1 MHQVLG
7 RQGELSLQRA
17 LDQPVKPI
25 PPGQGPRAVMGD
37 ANLDGR
43 ASPLSDL
50 KRLPLP
56 ADGGRTIPRGEAP
69 TSPPGSTQTH
79 FSPAARTIADVLLRF
94 PAPPSV
100 MRPEAPLIT
109 SQETPTASTVATRL
123 EASIRDSGLFYESHL
138 KRWFQ
143 GEGTRQQ
150 LMNQPQ
156 MQTGPRPLAPLL
168 PTGLS
173 GAPTTSAPPAA
184 ANLTVANSTVVYPT
198 AATPTAATPTAAT
211 PTAATPTAA
220 NPTAANPTAANPT
233 AANPTAANPT
243 AATSASVYP
252 SAQLGVALPPVGQG
266 GVTILPNV
274 PLMPVSHEQG
284 SAARLMGV
292 PYSLAT
298 GSSTASATSTLT
310 PAATSQPN
318 QAAPVSTPGEAR
330 DINQARVELS
340 HAREITELMANRP
353 VREVVHESLQS
364 LVRQQLEMLVMP
376 TIRWE
381 GDVWAGIFMA
391 LVINLPAREEG
402 TEGKQQ
408 EGEPDGGWR
417 SEMQLDVPS
426 LGAFNASIWLY
437 RNVLSI
443 DFSTESTEA
452 YQRIDAGLPALE
464 KRLSALD
471 LQKVQLRAR
480 YIEAEVMHG
489 NAG

>member
-1 MHQVLG
+1 MSGITPLIDTLLHQVLG

-25 PPGQGPRAVMGD
+25 HPGQGPRAVMGD

-43 ASPLSDL
+43 ATTSPLSDL

-56 ADGGRTIPRGEAP
+56 ADGGRTLPRGEVP
-69 TSPPGSTQTH
+69 PSPQGSTQTH

-109 SQETPTASTVATRL
+109 SQETPTASAVATRL

-156 MQTGPRPLAPLL
+156 MQPGPRSLASLLPISLSGAPPASASSTAAPQATAPQAAAPSATASSVGVSPTAPSAGPPAGLASAPLAPLA
-168 PTGLS
+168 
-173 GAPTTSAPPAA
+173 AP
-184 ANLTVANSTVVYPT
+184 L
-198 AATPTAATPTAAT
+198 
-211 PTAATPTAA
+211 
-220 NPTAANPTAANPT
+220 
-233 AANPTAANPT
+233 
-243 AATSASVYP
+243 
-252 SAQLGVALPPVGQG
+252 VGQG
-266 GVTILPNV
+266 GMSILPNV
-274 PLMPVSHEQG
+274 PLIPVTHEQG
-284 SAARLMGV
+284 LTARLAGA
-292 PYSLAT
+292 PHSLAT
-298 GSSTASATSTLT
+298 GSTATQAPAVASQVSSSPAQAGSAAT
-310 PAATSQPN
+310 PAE
-318 QAAPVSTPGEAR
+318 VR
-330 DINQARVELS
+330 DGHQARAELS
-340 HAREITELMANRP
+340 QAREVAELMANRP
-353 VREVVHESLQS
+353 AREVVHESLQS

-402 TEGKQQ
+402 GEGKQQ
-408 EGEPDGGWR
+408 EGEQDGGWR
-417 SEMQLDVPS
+417 SDMQLDVPN
-426 LGAFNASIWLY
+426 LGAFNASLWLY

-443 DFSTESTEA
+443 DFTTDSTEV

-471 LQKVQLRAR
+471 LQNVQLRAR
-480 YIEAEVMHG
+480 HIEAEAAYG

>member
-1 MHQVLG
+1 MSGITPLIDTLLHQVLG

-17 LDQPVKPI
+17 LDQPVKPVH
-25 PPGQGPRAVMGD
+25 PGQGPRAVMGD

-43 ASPLSDL
+43 ATPLSDL

-56 ADGGRTIPRGEAP
+56 ADGGRALPRGEAP
-69 TSPPGSTQTH
+69 PSPPGSTQTH

-100 MRPEAPLIT
+100 MRAEAPLIT

-156 MQTGPRPLAPLL
+156 MQPGPRSLASFLPTSLSGAPPAPVSSTAAPPASTPPAPASPPTAPSAAVSTTAPSAGSPAALASAPLAPL
-168 PTGLS
+168 
-173 GAPTTSAPPAA
+173 AA
-184 ANLTVANSTVVYPT
+184 S
-198 AATPTAATPTAAT
+198 
-211 PTAATPTAA
+211 
-220 NPTAANPTAANPT
+220 
-233 AANPTAANPT
+233 
-243 AATSASVYP
+243 
-252 SAQLGVALPPVGQG
+252 PVLQG
-266 GVTILPNV
+266 GGMTILPNV
-274 PLMPVSHEQG
+274 PLIPVAHEQG
-284 SAARLMGV
+284 LAARLAGGGAHSV
-292 PYSLAT
+292 AT
-298 GSSTASATSTLT
+298 GSTAASATTTQAPAVASQVSSNPAQAGSVAT
-310 PAATSQPN
+310 PAE
-318 QAAPVSTPGEAR
+318 VR
-330 DINQARVELS
+330 DGHQARAEIS
-340 HAREITELMANRP
+340 QAREVAELTAHRP
-353 VREVVHESLQS
+353 AREVVHESLQS

-402 TEGKQQ
+402 AEGKQQ

-417 SEMQLDVPS
+417 SDMRLEVPN
-426 LGAFNASIWLY
+426 LGAFNASLWLY
-437 RNVLSI
+437 RHVLSI
-443 DFSTESTEA
+443 DFTTDSTEVH
-452 YQRIDAGLPALE
+452 QRIDAGLPALE

-480 YIEAEVMHG
+480 YIEAEAAYD

>member
-184 ANLTVANSTVVYPT
+184 VNLTVANSTVVY
-198 AATPTAATPTAAT
+198 
-211 PTAATPTAA
+211 
-220 NPTAANPTAANPT
+220 PTAANPT

>member
-1 MHQVLG
+1 MSGITPLIDTLLHQVLG
-7 RQGELSLQRA
+7 RQGELSLQRS

-37 ANLDGR
+37 ASLDGR
-43 ASPLSDL
+43 ASPLGDL

-56 ADGGRTIPRGEAP
+56 TDGGRALPRGDSP
-69 TSPPGSTQTH
+69 PSPPGSTQTH

-109 SQETPTASTVATRL
+109 SQETPAASTIATRL

-156 MQTGPRPLAPLL
+156 MQSGPRPLAPIL
-168 PTGLS
+168 PTGLNALS
-173 GAPTTSAPPAA
+173 PTVAPSSATPLSAGVPLTPQVPTQLAGAPLASPPA
-184 ANLTVANSTVVYPT
+184 
-198 AATPTAATPTAAT
+198 
-211 PTAATPTAA
+211 
-220 NPTAANPTAANPT
+220 
-233 AANPTAANPT
+233 
-243 AATSASVYP
+243 
-252 SAQLGVALPPVGQG
+252 GQG
-266 GVTILPNV
+266 GMTILPNV
-274 PLMPVSHEQG
+274 PLVPVAHEHG
-284 SAARLMGV
+284 LAARLAGA
-292 PYSLAT
+292 SHFLAT
-298 GSSTASATSTLT
+298 GAMAAT
-310 PAATSQPN
+310 PAQATAFSSQP
-318 QAAPVSTPGEAR
+318 AASQMPLNPAQPAPSPGEAR
-330 DINQARVELS
+330 DSHQARGELS
-340 HAREITELMANRP
+340 YAREITELMANRP
-353 VREVVHESLQS
+353 AREVVHESLQS

-391 LVINLPAREEG
+391 LVINLPPREG
-402 TEGKQQ
+402 GAEGKPQ

-417 SEMQLDVPS
+417 SEMQLDVPN
-426 LGAFNASIWLY
+426 LGAFSASLWLY

-443 DFSTESTEA
+443 DFTTASAQA

-480 YIEAEVMHG
+480 YIEAEATYG

>member
-1 MHQVLG
+1 MSGITPLIDTLLHQVLG

-56 ADGGRTIPRGEAP
+56 ADGGRTLPRGD
-69 TSPPGSTQTH
+69 SPPSAPGSTQTH

-109 SQETPTASTVATRL
+109 SQEIPAANTVATRL

-143 GEGTRQQ
+143 GEGARQQ
-150 LMNQPQ
+150 LLNEPQ
-156 MQTGPRPLAPLL
+156 MQAGPRPLAPLL
-168 PTGLS
+168 PTGLGASHTLMTGLAPLATPGGQQGAGQGGKSILPNIPLIPVNHENGMARSNVATTAPNS
-173 GAPTTSAPPAA
+173 GSPVASPP
-184 ANLTVANSTVVYPT
+184 
-198 AATPTAATPTAAT
+198 AATPTQNA
-211 PTAATPTAA
+211 
-220 NPTAANPTAANPT
+220 
-233 AANPTAANPT
+233 
-243 AATSASVYP
+243 
-252 SAQLGVALPPVGQG
+252 
-266 GVTILPNV
+266 
-274 PLMPVSHEQG
+274 
-284 SAARLMGV
+284 
-292 PYSLAT
+292 
-298 GSSTASATSTLT
+298 
-310 PAATSQPN
+310 PAAM
-318 QAAPVSTPGEAR
+318 AGEGR
-330 DINQARVELS
+330 EISQAREV
-340 HAREITELMANRP
+340 AELMANRP
-353 VREVVHESLQS
+353 AREIVHESLQS

-402 TEGKQQ
+402 KEGQQQ

-417 SEMQLDVPS
+417 SDMQLDVPS
-426 LGAFNASIWLY
+426 LGSFNASLWLY

-443 DFSTESTEA
+443 DFTTESTQA

-471 LQKVQLRAR
+471 LHKVQLRAR
-480 YIEAEVMHG
+480 YIEAEATYG

>member
-1 MHQVLG
+1 VSGITPLIDTLLHQVLG

-17 LDQPVKPI
+17 LDQPVKPVH
-25 PPGQGPRAVMGD
+25 PGQGPRAVMGD

-56 ADGGRTIPRGEAP
+56 ADGGRALPRGEAP
-69 TSPPGSTQTH
+69 SSPPGSTQTH

-100 MRPEAPLIT
+100 MRAEAPLIT

-156 MQTGPRPLAPLL
+156 MQPGPRSLASLL
-168 PTGLS
+168 PTSLS
-173 GAPTTSAPPAA
+173 GAPSAQAPPSTAHSAGVSAGSPAALASAP
-184 ANLTVANSTVVYPT
+184 L
-198 AATPTAATPTAAT
+198 AATP
-211 PTAATPTAA
+211 
-220 NPTAANPTAANPT
+220 
-233 AANPTAANPT
+233 
-243 AATSASVYP
+243 V
-252 SAQLGVALPPVGQG
+252 VQG
-266 GVTILPNV
+266 GMTILPNV
-274 PLMPVSHEQG
+274 PLIPVAHEQG
-284 SAARLMGV
+284 LAARLPGGGGLSV
-292 PYSLAT
+292 AT
-298 GSSTASATSTLT
+298 GSTAASATTTQAPAVASQVSPSPAQAGSVAT
-310 PAATSQPN
+310 PAE
-318 QAAPVSTPGEAR
+318 VR
-330 DINQARVELS
+330 DGHQARVEIS
-340 HAREITELMANRP
+340 QAREAAELMAHRP
-353 VREVVHESLQS
+353 AREVVHESLQS

-402 TEGKQQ
+402 AEGKPQ

-417 SEMQLDVPS
+417 SEMQLEVPN
-426 LGAFNASIWLY
+426 LGAFNASLWLY
-437 RNVLSI
+437 RHVLSI
-443 DFSTESTEA
+443 DFTTDSTEV

-480 YIEAEVMHG
+480 YIEAEAAYD

>member
-1 MHQVLG
+1 MSGITPLIDTLLHQVLG
-7 RQGELSLQRA
+7 RQGEVSLQRA
-17 LDQPVKPI
+17 LDQAVKPI
-25 PPGQGPRAVMGD
+25 PPGEGPRAVMGD

-43 ASPLSDL
+43 ASPLNDL

-56 ADGGRTIPRGEAP
+56 LDGGRSPARGEP
-69 TSPPGSTQTH
+69 LPSPPGSTQTH

-109 SQETPTASTVATRL
+109 SQETPGASSVATRL

-150 LMNQPQ
+150 LMNEPQ
-156 MQTGPRPLAPLL
+156 MQPGPRPLAPIL
-168 PTGLS
+168 PAGLGGANALTGLAPLMAP
-173 GAPTTSAPPAA
+173 GAQT
-184 ANLTVANSTVVYPT
+184 
-198 AATPTAATPTAAT
+198 
-211 PTAATPTAA
+211 
-220 NPTAANPTAANPT
+220 
-233 AANPTAANPT
+233 
-243 AATSASVYP
+243 
-252 SAQLGVALPPVGQG
+252 VGQER
-266 GVTILPNV
+266 TILPNAPLV
-274 PLMPVSHEQG
+274 PMTHENGLASRQGLVASAPLMSPP
-284 SAARLMGV
+284 AAPGQV
-292 PYSLAT
+292 A
-298 GSSTASATSTLT
+298 
-310 PAATSQPN
+310 PAATPN
-318 QAAPVSTPGEAR
+318 AGPESV
-330 DINQARVELS
+330 QARTELS
-340 HAREITELMANRP
+340 HAREMTELMANRP
-353 VREVVHESLQS
+353 AREIVHESLQS

-402 TEGKQQ
+402 QENKPQ

-417 SEMQLDVPS
+417 SDMQLDVPN
-426 LGAFNASIWLY
+426 LGSFNASLWLY

-443 DFSTESTEA
+443 DFTTDSAVA

-464 KRLSALD
+464 KRLGALD

-480 YIEAEVMHG
+480 VIEAEAAHG
-489 NAG
+489 YAG

>member
-1 MHQVLG
+1 MSGITPLIDTLLHQVLG

-17 LDQPVKPI
+17 LDQPVKPV

-43 ASPLSDL
+43 ASTSPLSDL

-56 ADGGRTIPRGEAP
+56 ADGGRTLPRGDSLP
-69 TSPPGSTQTH
+69 SPPGSTQTH

-100 MRPEAPLIT
+100 MRPEAPLVT
-109 SQETPTASTVATRL
+109 SQETPAVSTVATRL

-143 GEGTRQQ
+143 GEGVRQQ
-150 LMNQPQ
+150 LLNEPQ
-156 MQTGPRPLAPLL
+156 MQAGSRPLAPLL
-168 PTGLS
+168 PTGLGASHTLTTGLAPLVTPGAQQGAGQS
-173 GAPTTSAPPAA
+173 GLS
-184 ANLTVANSTVVYPT
+184 
-198 AATPTAATPTAAT
+198 
-211 PTAATPTAA
+211 
-220 NPTAANPTAANPT
+220 
-233 AANPTAANPT
+233 
-243 AATSASVYP
+243 
-252 SAQLGVALPPVGQG
+252 
-266 GVTILPNV
+266 ILPNV
-274 PLMPVSHEQG
+274 PLVPANHENGLARSSVATAAPAAGSPV
-284 SAARLMGV
+284 
-292 PYSLAT
+292 
-298 GSSTASATSTLT
+298 ASAQ
-310 PAATSQPN
+310 AATPN
-318 QAAPVSTPGEAR
+318 QSAPVAMAGEGR
-330 DINQARVELS
+330 ESSQAREVAELLPS
-340 HAREITELMANRP
+340 RP
-353 VREVVHESLQS
+353 AREVVHESLHG

-402 TEGKQQ
+402 KGGKQQ

-417 SEMQLDVPS
+417 SDMQLDVPN
-426 LGAFNASIWLY
+426 LGAFNASLWLY

-443 DFSTESTEA
+443 DFTTESTQA
-452 YQRIDAGLPALE
+452 YQRIDAGLSALE

-480 YIEAEVMHG
+480 YVDAEVTHG
-489 NAG
+489 HSG

>member
-1 MHQVLG
+1 MSGITPLIDTLLHQVLG

-17 LDQPVKPI
+17 LDQSVKPV
-25 PPGQGPRAVMGD
+25 PSGQGPRALMGD

-43 ASPLSDL
+43 ASTSPLTDL

-56 ADGGRTIPRGEAP
+56 GEGGRTLPRGD
-69 TSPPGSTQTH
+69 SPPSSPGSTQTH

-100 MRPEAPLIT
+100 MRPEAPLLT
-109 SQETPTASTVATRL
+109 SQDTPTASSVATRL

-143 GEGTRQQ
+143 GEGARQQ
-150 LMNQPQ
+150 LLNEPQ
-156 MQTGPRPLAPLL
+156 MQAGSRPLAPLL
-168 PTGLS
+168 PTGLGASQTLATGLAPLVTPGAQQVAGQS
-173 GAPTTSAPPAA
+173 GMSILPSVPLVPVNHENGLPRANVATTTS
-184 ANLTVANSTVVYPT
+184 LTGSPVASAQ
-198 AATPTAATPTAAT
+198 AATP
-211 PTAATPTAA
+211 
-220 NPTAANPTAANPT
+220 
-233 AANPTAANPT
+233 
-243 AATSASVYP
+243 
-252 SAQLGVALPPVGQG
+252 
-266 GVTILPNV
+266 
-274 PLMPVSHEQG
+274 
-284 SAARLMGV
+284 
-292 PYSLAT
+292 
-298 GSSTASATSTLT
+298 
-310 PAATSQPN
+310 N
-318 QAAPVSTPGEAR
+318 QNAPVAMAGEGR
-330 DINQARVELS
+330 ESSQAREVTELLGS
-340 HAREITELMANRP
+340 RPSREII
-353 VREVVHESLQS
+353 HESLHG

-402 TEGKQQ
+402 KEGKQQ

-417 SEMQLDVPS
+417 SDMQLDVPN
-426 LGAFNASIWLY
+426 LGAFNASLWLY

-443 DFSTESTEA
+443 DFTTESTQA

-480 YIEAEVMHG
+480 YVEAEVAHG
-489 NAG
+489 HSG

>member
-1 MHQVLG
+1 MSGITPLIDTLLHQVLG

-43 ASPLSDL
+43 ASTSPLGDL

-56 ADGGRTIPRGEAP
+56 TDGGRALPRGDAP
-69 TSPPGSTQTH
+69 PSPPGSTQTH

-109 SQETPTASTVATRL
+109 SQETPAASTVATRL

-156 MQTGPRPLAPLL
+156 MQPGPRPLVPLL
-168 PTGLS
+168 PTALS
-173 GAPTTSAPPAA
+173 GTPPAAPLASAPPATANLTA
-184 ANLTVANSTVVYPT
+184 ANLTAVNP
-198 AATPTAATPTAAT
+198 AAG
-211 PTAATPTAA
+211 
-220 NPTAANPTAANPT
+220 NPTAGNLATAPPIAQ
-233 AANPTAANPT
+233 A
-243 AATSASVYP
+243 
-252 SAQLGVALPPVGQG
+252 SAQLGAGLPPLAAPPVGQG
-266 GVTILPNV
+266 SMAILPNV
-274 PLMPVSHEQG
+274 PLVPVTHEQG
-284 SAARLMGV
+284 LAIRLAGAS
-292 PYSLAT
+292 PFLAT
-298 GSSTASATSTLT
+298 GST
-310 PAATSQPN
+310 AATSA
-318 QAAPVSTPGEAR
+318 QAAASPTQAAALQVSTNPAQPAPVAGDVR
-330 DINQARVELS
+330 DSHQARGEQS

-353 VREVVHESLQS
+353 AREVVHESLQS

-402 TEGKQQ
+402 AEDKQQ

-426 LGAFNASIWLY
+426 LGAFNASLWLY

-443 DFSTESTEA
+443 DFTTESTQA

-480 YIEAEVMHG
+480 YIEAEASYG

>member
-1 MHQVLG
+1 MSGITPLIDTLLHQVLG

-37 ANLDGR
+37 AHLDGR
-43 ASPLSDL
+43 ASTSPLGDL

-56 ADGGRTIPRGEAP
+56 ADGGRTPPRGDAP
-69 TSPPGSTQTH
+69 PPSPGSTQTH

-100 MRPEAPLIT
+100 MRLEAPLVT
-109 SQETPTASTVATRL
+109 SQETPSASTVATRL

-150 LMNQPQ
+150 LMSQPQ
-156 MQTGPRPLAPLL
+156 MQSGSRPLTTLL
-168 PTGLS
+168 PTGPS
-173 GAPTTSAPPAA
+173 VPSPAGAP
-184 ANLTVANSTVVYPT
+184 LTA
-198 AATPTAATPTAAT
+198 
-211 PTAATPTAA
+211 
-220 NPTAANPTAANPT
+220 
-233 AANPTAANPT
+233 
-243 AATSASVYP
+243 
-252 SAQLGVALPPVGQG
+252 PPVGQG
-266 GVTILPNV
+266 GMTILPNMPLV
-274 PLMPVSHEQG
+274 PVTHEQG
-284 SAARLMGV
+284 LAARLA
-292 PYSLAT
+292 SASHFLAT
-298 GSSTASATSTLT
+298 GSM
-310 PAATSQPN
+310 AATPV
-318 QAAPVSTPGEAR
+318 QAAASQASTHPAPMAGEVR
-330 DINQARVELS
+330 DSHQARVELS
-340 HAREITELMANRP
+340 HAREITELIASRP
-353 VREVVHESLQS
+353 AREVVHESLQS

-402 TEGKQQ
+402 AEGKQQ

-417 SEMQLDVPS
+417 SEMQLDVPN
-426 LGAFNASIWLY
+426 LGALNASLWLY

-443 DFSTESTEA
+443 DFTTESTQA

-480 YIEAEVMHG
+480 YIEAEAAHG

>member
-1 MHQVLG
+1 MSGITPLIDTLLHQVLG

-37 ANLDGR
+37 ASLDGR

-56 ADGGRTIPRGEAP
+56 ADGGRTLPRGD
-69 TSPPGSTQTH
+69 SPPSTPGSTQTH

-109 SQETPTASTVATRL
+109 SQETPAASTVATRL

-143 GEGTRQQ
+143 GEGARQQ
-150 LMNQPQ
+150 LLNEPQ
-156 MQTGPRPLAPLL
+156 MRAGTRPLTPLLSAGLGVSPALTTGLAPL
-168 PTGLS
+168 
-173 GAPTTSAPPAA
+173 
-184 ANLTVANSTVVYPT
+184 
-198 AATPTAATPTAAT
+198 ATPG
-211 PTAATPTAA
+211 
-220 NPTAANPTAANPT
+220 
-233 AANPTAANPT
+233 
-243 AATSASVYP
+243 
-252 SAQLGVALPPVGQG
+252 AQQGAGQG
-266 GVTILPNV
+266 GMSILPNV
-274 PLMPVSHEQG
+274 PLVHVNHENGMARSNVATTPSTSGSPVASPQ
-284 SAARLMGV
+284 AAT
-292 PYSLAT
+292 PTQNA
-298 GSSTASATSTLT
+298 
-310 PAATSQPN
+310 PAAMASEGRE
-318 QAAPVSTPGEAR
+318 VS
-330 DINQARVELS
+330 QAREV
-340 HAREITELMANRP
+340 AELMANRP
-353 VREVVHESLQS
+353 AREIVHESLQS

-402 TEGKQQ
+402 KEGKQQ

-417 SEMQLDVPS
+417 SDMQLDVPS
-426 LGAFNASIWLY
+426 LGSFNASLWLY

-443 DFSTESTEA
+443 DFTTESTQA

-471 LQKVQLRAR
+471 LNKVQLRAR
-480 YIEAEVMHG
+480 YIEAEATYG

>member
-17 LDQPVKPI
+17 LDQPVKPVH
-25 PPGQGPRAVMGD
+25 PGQGPRAVMGD

-56 ADGGRTIPRGEAP
+56 ADGGRALPRGEAP
-69 TSPPGSTQTH
+69 SSPPGSTQTH

-100 MRPEAPLIT
+100 MRAEAPLIT
-109 SQETPTASTVATRL
+109 SQETPTASTLATRL

-156 MQTGPRPLAPLL
+156 MQPGPRSLASLLPTSLSGVLTAPASSTAAPPASAPPSTAPSAAVSTTAPSAGSTAALASAPLAPL
-168 PTGLS
+168 
-173 GAPTTSAPPAA
+173 
-184 ANLTVANSTVVYPT
+184 
-198 AATPTAATPTAAT
+198 AATP
-211 PTAATPTAA
+211 
-220 NPTAANPTAANPT
+220 
-233 AANPTAANPT
+233 
-243 AATSASVYP
+243 V
-252 SAQLGVALPPVGQG
+252 VQG
-266 GVTILPNV
+266 GMTILPNV
-274 PLMPVSHEQG
+274 PLIPVAHEQG
-284 SAARLMGV
+284 LAARLPGGGGLSV
-292 PYSLAT
+292 AT
-298 GSSTASATSTLT
+298 GSTAASATTTQAPAVASQVSPSPAQAGSVAT
-310 PAATSQPN
+310 PAE
-318 QAAPVSTPGEAR
+318 VR
-330 DINQARVELS
+330 DGHQARVEIS
-340 HAREITELMANRP
+340 QAREAAELMAHRP
-353 VREVVHESLQS
+353 AREVVHESLQS

-402 TEGKQQ
+402 AEGKPQ

-417 SEMQLDVPS
+417 SDMQLEVPN
-426 LGAFNASIWLY
+426 LGAFNASLWLY
-437 RNVLSI
+437 RHVLSI
-443 DFSTESTEA
+443 DFTTDSTEV

-480 YIEAEVMHG
+480 YIEAEAAYD